1 MKITYKMNEDEL
13 LAYNLFRTTR
23 KNAGVVP
30 TAIMISCGSL
40 AAMLVIGYMCKFQW
54 YIYLAFVAAALA
66 VFGFI
71 MWFMRRRMR
80 HSVKVMMF
88 RQRKD
93 DIMPQTTITLEDD
106 YFEVYTVTRTSEIN
120 YDSVERLEKNKE
132 FLYIELD
139 ANGEVGVPLRAFEN
153 EAEQDKFLKEFVE
166 KTPEAVH
173 VGLGYLKPVEKP
185 KKRKK

>member
-1 MKITYKMNEDEL
+1 MVYL
-13 LAYNLFRTTR
+13 S
-23 KNAGVVP
+23 GV
-30 TAIMISCGSL
+30 CGGGPGGVRVHHVVH
-40 AAMLVIGYMCKFQW
+40 A
-54 YIYLAFVAAALA
+54 
-66 VFGFI
+66 
-71 MWFMRRRMR
+71 
-80 HSVKVMMF
+80 
-88 RQRKD
+88 
-93 DIMPQTTITLEDD
+93 
-106 YFEVYTVTRTSEIN
+106 SEIN